1 MYGGYYPS
9 PASSGTVS
17 HPPVSFVDQI
27 GREIDLRVYG
37 DGPVENE
44 FEALVDMYLDFDPA
58 HRTLGIPPAAEDR
71 IRAWL
76 EKLLDGYC
84 VTAWEGNRA
93 AGQAVLVDDHSG
105 SYELA
110 IFLHQD
116 YHRAWIGTY
125 MMWSLL
131 SYGRQ
136 QGVERVWLL
145 VERAN
150 RVAVNLYHDVGFV
163 VTRAQGSEVE
173 MSINLSVVPD

>member
-1 MYGGYYPS
+1 MYSGYYPP
-9 PASSGTVS
+9 PASSAAIS

-44 FEALVDMYLDFDPA
+44 FEALVEMYLDFDPA
-58 HRTLGIPPAAEDR
+58 HRTLGIPPGEESR

-84 VTAWEGNRA
+84 VVAWEGDRV
-93 AGQAVLVDDHSG
+93 AGQAVLAEDRSG

-125 MMWSLL
+125 MMWSLF

-145 VERAN
+145 VEREN
-150 RVAVNLYHDVGFV
+150 RIAVNLYHDVGFV
-163 VTRAQGSEVE
+163 VTEARGSDVE
-173 MSINLSVVPD
+173 MSINLSPMSN